1 MNKII
6 TALNNPKINEK
17 LSQEKN
23 IKIICKDLLY
33 KDAIL
38 DVLEKIKYIDIIFIN
53 EKIPGEIDL
62 ENLIKKIKE
71 INSKIKI
78 IVFLENNENE
88 NKIKKL
94 GIKNIYYKKDINLK
108 NILKLIN
115 NEKLEKNI
123 NDKKIK
129 NNKNKLLKKIKR
141 YFNSFKFNLIKNNII
156 YKKIINKI
164 NNKKNIN
171 SDFEIPKKIN
181 KNFKVVTITGTK
193 KVGKS
198 IVAIKLLKKLKRKNK
213 KILIID
219 LNIKKQKL
227 YLLLN
232 RKKYSKKIKEKI
244 KYLNKNKIN
253 KLNLKE
259 NNLIKKFEIKINE
272 KIKLISGLDLI
283 FKNNYEEK
291 EINNFIFKIFR
302 IYKKEYDYIIVNLYL
317 PGYTQIERKI
327 INNSD
332 INVLVMEANE
342 LGIEDVQ
349 KILKRYK
356 LEYNLPQN
364 SLHIVANKY
373 NWRSISI
380 EILKNIFGRNIKFYK
395 MKFNKKLKEKNSYKN
410 KYVIK
415 I

>member
-342 LGIEDVQ
+342 LGIESVQ
-349 KILKRYK
+349 RILNKYKI
-356 LEYNLPQN
+356 EYNLPQN
-364 SLHIVANKY
+364 SLHIVVNKY